1 MEACPYT
8 KSVDVRAS
16 GLESRGVMPGPVGY
30 RFSGTSD
37 ACQVMAVFWN
47 CICELMAEPE
57 ENLSSIMLSLP
68 GIVGSEGVDGGH
80 VRFAAVVELVGRYLC
95 LFQGDG
101 AFGLVHFYPSYERER
116 VHLLDMPAYGHL
128 PPMSWLHP
136 MLKMAGH
143 EAESQ
148 QLSEEQLL
156 LANYQR
162 RAPHTAINILR
173 MSPKSI
179 RRQEP
184 RVLWTWIWGM
194 ASGIP
199 LYSRNTLRMVQ
210 MGKEK
215 LQAELDREIAA
226 QQ

>member
-80 VRFAAVVELVGRYLC
+80 VRFAAVVELVGEVFVPLPK
-95 LFQGDG
+95 
-101 AFGLVHFYPSYERER
+101 AMVPLVLER

-162 RAPHTAINILR
+162 RARTR
-173 MSPKSI
+173 QSI
-179 RRQEP
+179 FCECPPSQSRRQEP
-184 RVLWTWIWGM
+184 RVLWTWIWGNGGTEK